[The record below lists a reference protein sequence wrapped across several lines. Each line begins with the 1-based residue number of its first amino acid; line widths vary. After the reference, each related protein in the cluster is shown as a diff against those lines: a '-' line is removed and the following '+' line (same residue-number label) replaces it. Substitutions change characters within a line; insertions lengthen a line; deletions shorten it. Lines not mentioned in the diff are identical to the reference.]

1 MTTDPESPAYPK
13 QYPDQPCL
21 TKLELFAA
29 MAMQGLVADMKATRA
44 KTAKIAVEHAHALIA
59 EINKKGTAP

>member
-29 MAMQGLVADMKATRA
+29 MAMQGLLSDPNITHERVPF
-44 KTAKIAVEHAHALIA
+44 IAVKQAEALIA
-59 EINKKGTAP
+59 ELNKKGMA